1 MDRRHLKI
9 LMLAC
14 LGLAPAGLGNV
25 RSQEPGGAGFRPR
38 RGPGPMVMPQ
48 GENVAQARLRAEQ
61 EAYRNPEQL
70 QPEDRENFNR
80 NLEAWRVLR
89 PEEQAAISNLA
100 HARVRAEI
108 DKAVQ
113 DSGLHLDADQ
123 REMFALRYRQERRK
137 LERDLQRQAA
147 AERSRRMP
155 EIIARLRGEFGGAPA
170 NSQASRPEGSPAS
183 SAKPEANGATAVN
196 PGPALSR

>member
-14 LGLAPAGLGNV
+14 LSLAPAGLGIV
-25 RSQEPGGAGFRPR
+25 RSQEPGGPGFRPR
-38 RGPGPMVMPQ
+38 KGPGPMLMPQ
-48 GENVAQARLRAEQ
+48 GENAAQARFRAEQ
-61 EAYRNPEQL
+61 ESYRNPEQL
-70 QPEDRENFNR
+70 QPEERETFNR
-80 NLEAWRVLR
+80 NLEMWRGLP
-89 PEEQAAISNLA
+89 PEERAALSNMA

-155 EIIARLRGEFGGAPA
+155 EILARLRGEFGGAG
-170 NSQASRPEGSPAS
+170 NSSAGRPEGSPATA
-183 SAKPEANGATAVN
+183 AKPEANGPTPVN